1 MVDLT
6 HRGSHEY
13 WSDYSDPMIYRVLT
27 FMESVENWTLDGTK
41 DTEEAMQKLGNALDE
56 MGGLELKEEDQFITI
71 AAYIKATRHLHLL
84 QALDIANPGTASKIL
99 LHAES
104 KSRSSDDIHGL
115 FLRRN
120 TVFER
125 LRLLSRVFSPER
137 LATILKV
144 LEE

>member
-6 HRGSHEY
+6 HKGAHEY
-13 WSDYSDPMIYRVLT
+13 WYDYQDPMIYRVLT
-27 FMESVENWTLDGTK
+27 FMESVEDWTLDGTK
-41 DTEEAMQKLGNALDE
+41 DTEEALQKLGDALDE
-56 MGGLELKEEDQFITI
+56 IGGIELKEEDKFIAI
-71 AAYIKATRHLHLL
+71 AAYIKATRHLRLL
-84 QALDIANPGTASKIL
+84 QALDSANPGTASKL
-99 LHAES
+99 LLYAET
-104 KSRSSDDIHGL
+104 KSRAADDVPGL

-120 TVFER
+120 AVFER

>member
-6 HRGSHEY
+6 HKGAHEY
-13 WSDYSDPMIYRVLT
+13 WYDYQDPMIYRVLT
-27 FMESVENWTLDGTK
+27 FMESVEDWTLDGTK
-41 DTEEAMQKLGNALDE
+41 ATEEALQKLGDALDE
-56 MGGLELKEEDQFITI
+56 IGGIELKEEDKFIAI
-71 AAYIKATRHLHLL
+71 AAYIKATRHLRLL
-84 QALDIANPGTASKIL
+84 QALDSANPGTASKL
-99 LHAES
+99 LLYAET
-104 KSRSSDDIHGL
+104 KSRSADDVPGL

-120 TVFER
+120 AVFER